1 MTIKA
6 VGSVR
11 VSTDRQ
17 AEKGTSLEAQ
27 KLRSAPWRTCAAAT
41 LGGVIVDGGESAKDL
56 NRPGVQRL
64 LTLIEAAEVG
74 T

>member
-1 MTIKA
+1 MA
-6 VGSVR
+6 NVR
-11 VSTDRQ
+11 
-17 AEKGTSLEAQ
+17 G
-27 KLRSAPWRTCAAAT
+27 CY